1 MSLNSISKKAQIG
14 SNVKIGDFTVI
25 NDDVVIGNNV
35 EIASNVF
42 IDNGARISDN
52 VKIHHGAV
60 VSSVPQDLKFEEE
73 ETTLELGEG
82 SIIREY
88 VTLNR
93 GTKESM
99 KTVIGKNCFI
109 MSYGHVAH
117 DCRLGDNVI
126 IANAVNMGGH
136 VEIGDWAIVGGIVAV
151 HQFVKIGT
159 HSLIGGGFRTVRD
172 VPPYII
178 AGDLPLRFGGLNLVG
193 LRRRGFSNE
202 KIRKIGEVYDVIF
215 KSGLNVS
222 DAVKKVKDES
232 EMTEEVKTIVDF
244 IESCKRGLL
253 KGL

>member
-14 SNVKIGDFTVI
+14 NNVKIGDFTVI

-82 SIIREY
+82 TVIREY

-93 GTKESM
+93 GTKESK
-99 KTVIGKNCFI
+99 KTVIGKNCLI
-109 MSYGHVAH
+109 LSYGHVAH

-126 IANAVNMGGH
+126 IANATNMGGH

-151 HQFVKIGT
+151 HQFVKIGV
-159 HSLIGGGFRTVRD
+159 HSMIGGGFRTVRD

-193 LRRRGFSNE
+193 LRRRGFSAE

-215 KSGLNVS
+215 KSGLNVT
-222 DAVKKVKDES
+222 DAVKKVKDDF

-244 IESCKRGLL
+244 IDSCKRGLL

>member
-1 MSLNSISKKAQIG
+1 MSLNSISEKAQI
-14 SNVKIGDFTVI
+14 SNNVNIGDFTVI
-25 NDDVVIGNNV
+25 NDDVEIGNNV

-60 VSSVPQDLKFEEE
+60 VSSIPQDLKFEGE

-82 SIIREY
+82 TVIREY

-93 GTKESM
+93 GTKESN

-126 IANAVNMGGH
+126 ISNAVNMGGH
-136 VEIGDWAIVGGIVAV
+136 VEIDDWAIVGGIVAI
-151 HQFVKIGT
+151 HQFVKIGK
-159 HSLIGGGFRTVRD
+159 HSLIGGGFRAVKD
-172 VPPYII
+172 IPPYIV
-178 AGDLPLRFGGLNLVG
+178 AGNFPLRFEGLNLIG

-202 KIRKIGEVYDVIF
+202 KIRNIGKVYEVVY

-222 DAVKKVKDES
+222 DAVKKINDDF
-232 EMTEEVKTIVDF
+232 EMDDDVKTIVDF
-244 IESCKRGLL
+244 IEASNRGLIP
-253 KGL
+253 G

>member
-14 SNVKIGDFTVI
+14 NNVKIGDFTVI

-151 HQFVKIGT
+151 HQFVKIGI

-215 KSGLNVS
+215 KSRLNVS
-222 DAVKKVKDES
+222 DAVKKVKDDF

>member
-14 SNVKIGDFTVI
+14 NNVKIGDFTVI

-60 VSSVPQDLKFEEE
+60 VSSVPQDLKFAGE
-73 ETTLELGEG
+73 ETTLELGED

-151 HQFVKIGT
+151 HQFVKIGI

-222 DAVKKVKDES
+222 DAVKKVKDEF

-244 IESCKRGLL
+244 VESCKRGLL

>member
-14 SNVKIGDFTVI
+14 DNVQIGDFTVI

-35 EIASNVF
+35 EIAANVF

-60 VSSVPQDLKFEEE
+60 VSSVPQDLKFEGE

-82 SIIREY
+82 TVIREY
-88 VTLNR
+88 VTMNR
-93 GTKESM
+93 GTKESN
-99 KTVIGKNCFI
+99 KTVVGKNCFI

-117 DCRLGDNVI
+117 DCRLGDNI
-126 IANAVNMGGH
+126 IISNAVNMGGH
-136 VEIGDWAIVGGIVAV
+136 VEIDDWAIVGGIVAV
-151 HQFVKIGT
+151 HQFVKIGK

-202 KIRKIGEVYDVIF
+202 KIRKIGDVYDVIF

-222 DAVKKVKDES
+222 DAVKKVKD
-232 EMTEEVKTIVDF
+232 DF
-244 IESCKRGLL
+244 
-253 KGL
+253 

>member
-14 SNVKIGDFTVI
+14 DNVQIGDFTVI

-35 EIASNVF
+35 EIAANVF

-60 VSSVPQDLKFEEE
+60 VSSVPQDLKFEGE

-82 SIIREY
+82 TVIREY
-88 VTLNR
+88 VTMNR
-93 GTKESM
+93 GTKESN
-99 KTVIGKNCFI
+99 KTVVGKNCFI

-117 DCRLGDNVI
+117 DCRLGDNI
-126 IANAVNMGGH
+126 IISNAVNMGGH
-136 VEIGDWAIVGGIVAV
+136 VEIDDWAIVGGIVAV
-151 HQFVKIGT
+151 HQFVKIGK

-202 KIRKIGEVYDVIF
+202 KIRKIGDVYDVIF

-222 DAVKKVKDES
+222 DAVKKVKDDF

-244 IESCKRGLL
+244 IDSCKRGLL

>member
-14 SNVKIGDFTVI
+14 NNVKIGDFTVI

-151 HQFVKIGT
+151 HQFVKIGI

-202 KIRKIGEVYDVIF
+202 KIRKIGEVYNVIF
-215 KSGLNVS
+215 KSRLNVS
-222 DAVKKVKDES
+222 DAVKKVKDDF

>member
-14 SNVKIGDFTVI
+14 NNVKIGDFTVI

-60 VSSVPQDLKFEEE
+60 VSSVPQDLKFAGE
-73 ETTLELGEG
+73 ETTLELGED

-151 HQFVKIGT
+151 HQFVKIGI

-222 DAVKKVKDES
+222 DAVKKVKDEF

>member
-1 MSLNSISKKAQIG
+1 MSLNSISEKAQI
-14 SNVKIGDFTVI
+14 SNDVIIGDFTVI
-25 NDDVVIGNNV
+25 NDDVEIGNNV

-60 VSSVPQDLKFEEE
+60 VSSIPQDLKFEGE

-82 SIIREY
+82 TVIREY

-93 GTKESM
+93 GTKESN

-126 IANAVNMGGH
+126 ISNAVNMGGH
-136 VEIGDWAIVGGIVAV
+136 VEIDDWAIVGGIVAI
-151 HQFVKIGT
+151 HQFVKIGK
-159 HSLIGGGFRTVRD
+159 HSLIGGGFRAVKD
-172 VPPYII
+172 IPPYIV
-178 AGDLPLRFGGLNLVG
+178 AGNFPLRFEGLNLIG

-202 KIRKIGEVYDVIF
+202 KIRNIGKVYEVVY

-222 DAVKKVKDES
+222 DAVKKINDDF
-232 EMTEEVKTIVDF
+232 EMDDDVKTIVDF
-244 IESCKRGLL
+244 IEASNRGLIP
-253 KGL
+253 G